1 MTFTSII
8 FFLPTTKHTN
18 AQAMNYTVVV
28 LGGMLMLSLAWYY
41 FPIYGGVH
49 WFEGPVATVD
59 GYVRRK
65 WMAPQDVGIVEREK
79 ENIDIE
85 IRREVASER

>member
-1 MTFTSII
+1 
-8 FFLPTTKHTN
+8 
-18 AQAMNYTVVV
+18 
-28 LGGMLMLSLAWYY
+28 
-41 FPIYGGVH
+41 
-49 WFEGPVATVD
+49 VD